1 MAFFVLYNPFIAGS
15 GLFGFPPV
23 VGPAIG
29 LVVIYL
35 ITKAIRHN
43 KGDTKDS
50 ERYNKQLDAREQRIK
65 ERERMEQ
72 LRARERELDEREKR
86 LK

>member
-1 MAFFVLYNPFIAGS
+1 MQNEITEFIAVSVFLGYIPI
-15 GLFGFPPV
+15 LI
-23 VGPAIG
+23 PAIG
-29 LVVIYL
+29 IAVLYL
-35 ITKAIRHN
+35 ITKAIKHN
-43 KGDTKDS
+43 KGETKDS
-50 ERYNKQLDAREQRIK
+50 EKYNNQLDAREQRIK